1 MPEPMC
7 NFSYY
12 YSGGKMSNRR
22 CLSLLL
28 VLCLLPELISC
39 AAKSIDDGR
48 AEQIQKVRIEKL
60 DDLPRHMYKVPDTA
74 VKLMNDEAQFRDFLT
89 KFEADLI
96 LDLEKYDITDKT
108 TVKNFYALLTATA
121 MIEDRYDDALKYI
134 QLRRE
139 MEDKP
144 DLKLTTGITASTI
157 IRARQQKEMA
167 FEEAFRAELKA
178 SLEKLP
184 YNTVANVVKE
194 IKSGTEIMSENLF
207 IGIILEKVEPAAKS
221 GEISRDL
228 AETLIYVKM
237 QMKDYLQLK
246 DIIVEEFARY
256 IAANDVKKPD
266 IWAKRDFSLMDEKPE
281 NLKPVNIAIWDS
293 GLDVAVFKDNLW
305 RNIAETPG
313 NDKDDDLNGFVDD
326 VNGIGF
332 DLHSNKIKDVIYVMD
347 CGPEEVEQGRLFLK
361 GFTDLSA
368 NLDTREAS
376 ELKKHLSSLPADKV
390 KPFIESIS
398 RYSIYVHG
406 THVGGIA
413 VNGNPAAKLLVA
425 RMTYDYHMLPELPTV
440 EQARRDAW
448 AMAETVAYFKNNG
461 VRVVNMSWGGDLR
474 SIEIALEQHN
484 SGGSPEERKMLAR
497 EIYKIVA
504 EALYEA
510 IRKAPEILFITS
522 AGNSNNDVSFE
533 EFYPSSF
540 ELPNIISV
548 GAVDQAGGE
557 TTFTSFG
564 KVDVY
569 ANGFEVD
576 SFVPGGDRMKLSGT
590 SMSSPQVANL
600 AGKLLALKPELSVA
614 ELRAAIIDNAGETEI
629 TGGRKI
635 KLLNPQASMK
645 AILTPEE

>member
-1 MPEPMC
+1 
-7 NFSYY
+7 
-12 YSGGKMSNRR
+12 MSNRR

-256 IAANDVKKPD
+256 IAANDV
-266 IWAKRDFSLMDEKPE
+266 
-281 NLKPVNIAIWDS
+281 
-293 GLDVAVFKDNLW
+293 
-305 RNIAETPG
+305 
-313 NDKDDDLNGFVDD
+313 
-326 VNGIGF
+326 NGIF
-332 DLHSNKIKDVIYVMD
+332 
-347 CGPEEVEQGRLFLK
+347 
-361 GFTDLSA
+361 
-368 NLDTREAS
+368 
-376 ELKKHLSSLPADKV
+376 
-390 KPFIESIS
+390 
-398 RYSIYVHG
+398 
-406 THVGGIA
+406 
-413 VNGNPAAKLLVA
+413 
-425 RMTYDYHMLPELPTV
+425 
-440 EQARRDAW
+440 
-448 AMAETVAYFKNNG
+448 
-461 VRVVNMSWGGDLR
+461 
-474 SIEIALEQHN
+474 
-484 SGGSPEERKMLAR
+484 
-497 EIYKIVA
+497 
-504 EALYEA
+504 
-510 IRKAPEILFITS
+510 
-522 AGNSNNDVSFE
+522 
-533 EFYPSSF
+533 
-540 ELPNIISV
+540 
-548 GAVDQAGGE
+548 
-557 TTFTSFG
+557 
-564 KVDVY
+564 
-569 ANGFEVD
+569 
-576 SFVPGGDRMKLSGT
+576 PG
-590 SMSSPQVANL
+590 
-600 AGKLLALKPELSVA
+600 
-614 ELRAAIIDNAGETEI
+614 
-629 TGGRKI
+629 
-635 KLLNPQASMK
+635 
-645 AILTPEE
+645 